1 MYTLSS
7 QPSAAKPQIKYI
19 MKLNSLLLAALATCL
34 ISALA
39 QAEDRSIAA
48 GGDQDGQ
55 RKDRPNHAERGER
68 FANTDS
74 NGDEQLSLEEVES
87 AGAKRLVKHFD
98 KIDSNGDGQLT
109 KDELK
114 AAHKKRGKGGKGK
127 GGGKGSAKGD
137 GQCSNCDTE
146 AA

>member
-1 MYTLSS
+1 
-7 QPSAAKPQIKYI
+7 

-68 FANTDS
+68 FANTDL

-87 AGAKRLVKHFD
+87 AGATRLVKHFD
-98 KIDSNGDGQLT
+98 KIDSNDDGQLT

-114 AAHKKRGKGGKGK
+114 AAHKKRGKGGKG
-127 GGGKGSAKGD
+127 GAKGSAKGA
-137 GQCSNCDTE
+137 GQCSNCDTD

>member
-1 MYTLSS
+1 
-7 QPSAAKPQIKYI
+7 

-68 FANTDS
+68 FANTDL

-87 AGAKRLVKHFD
+87 AGAKRLVEHFD
-98 KIDSNGDGQLT
+98 QIDSNDDGQLT

>member
-1 MYTLSS
+1 
-7 QPSAAKPQIKYI
+7 

-55 RKDRPNHAERGER
+55 RKDRLNHAERGER
-68 FANTDS
+68 FANTDL
-74 NGDEQLSLEEVES
+74 NGDEQLSFEEAES

-98 KIDSNGDGQLT
+98 KIDSNDDGQLT

-114 AAHKKRGKGGKGK
+114 AAHKKRGKGGKG
-127 GGGKGSAKGD
+127 GAKGSAKSD
-137 GQCSNCDTE
+137 GQCSNCDTD

>member
-1 MYTLSS
+1 MYLLSS
-7 QPSAAKPQIKYI
+7 QSRAANPQIKYI
-19 MKLNSLLLAALATCL
+19 MKLNRLLLTALATCL

-39 QAEDRSIAA
+39 QAEDRSIAG

-68 FANTDS
+68 FANTDL
-74 NGDEQLSLEEVES
+74 NGDEQLSLEELQS
-87 AGAKRLVKHFD
+87 AGAKRHIEHFD

-114 AAHKKRGKGGKGK
+114 AAHQKRVKRGKDGKGR
-127 GGGKGSAKGD
+127 D
-137 GQCSNCDTE
+137 

>member
-1 MYTLSS
+1 MYLLSS

-55 RKDRPNHAERGER
+55 RKDRPNQAERGER

-87 AGAKRLVKHFD
+87 AGATRLVEYFD
-98 KIDSNGDGQLT
+98 KIDTNGDGQLT

-114 AAHKKRGKGGKGK
+114 TAHKKRGKGGKGGK
-127 GGGKGSAKGD
+127 GKGSAKSD
-137 GQCSNCDTE
+137 GQCSNCDTD

>member
-1 MYTLSS
+1 MYMLSS

-19 MKLNSLLLAALATCL
+19 MKLNLLLAALATCL

-68 FANTDS
+68 FANTDL

-87 AGAKRLVKHFD
+87 AGAKRLVEHFD
-98 KIDSNGDGQLT
+98 MIDSNDDGQLT

-127 GGGKGSAKGD
+127 GGGKGSAKGA

>member
-1 MYTLSS
+1 
-7 QPSAAKPQIKYI
+7 

-68 FANTDS
+68 FANTDL

-87 AGAKRLVKHFD
+87 AGAKRLVEHFD
-98 KIDSNGDGQLT
+98 MIDSNDDGQLT